1 MNELMD
7 DGTSFLARELCT
19 YLLSDQSSTDYII
32 IIMIND
38 MCIMYVLHASYHHI
52 KLHCSTPL

>member
-7 DGTSFLARELCT
+7 DGTYFLARELCT
-19 YLLSDQSSTDYII
+19 YLLSDESSTDYII

-38 MCIMYVLHASYHHI
+38 MCIMYVLHASHHHI

>member
-7 DGTSFLARELCT
+7 DGTYFLARELCT

-38 MCIMYVLHASYHHI
+38 MWIMYVLHHI